1 MNYRIEQNLDSK
13 MEPNMY
19 LKKNIMIN
27 YVGNLLLFAL
37 DLAICITSIM
47 IAFSLMS
54 TEPSVVAFF
63 FALVIPFAL
72 LSYLRIKK
80 FTYVIYAIYYSKFF
94 SQTTRPFIET
104 KILTNN
110 SPAFIINT
118 SISNILRK
126 LKGAIKKGYLINCTV
141 EIHGGMT
148 VIALSKKVV
157 KDICPYCGAPLVDA
171 FNDNYVCEYCRKKIP
186 NVIIKK

>member
-94 SQTTRPFIET
+94 S
-104 KILTNN
+104 LY
-110 SPAFIINT
+110 S
-118 SISNILRK
+118 
-126 LKGAIKKGYLINCTV
+126 
-141 EIHGGMT
+141 
-148 VIALSKKVV
+148 
-157 KDICPYCGAPLVDA
+157 
-171 FNDNYVCEYCRKKIP
+171 
-186 NVIIKK
+186 